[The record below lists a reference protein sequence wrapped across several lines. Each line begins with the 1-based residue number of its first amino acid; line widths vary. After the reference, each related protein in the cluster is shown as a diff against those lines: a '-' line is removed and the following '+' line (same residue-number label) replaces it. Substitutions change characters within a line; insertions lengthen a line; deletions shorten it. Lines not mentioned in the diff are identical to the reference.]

1 MKILNL
7 RILLALLSAG
17 YAIAGFGVL
26 LTSLF
31 YGEVRVFIATAA
43 ALAIYYFFVMD
54 TVKLYKENE
63 KK

>member
-1 MKILNL
+1 M
-7 RILLALLSAG
+7 LALLSAG